1 MHLSLQRRIQVIL
14 LENRR
19 KESASITVFF
29 SLVCI
34 LIFAMLGTIIE
45 GARFKVCE
53 VHAYRTLR
61 MAVESLFTEYNRP
74 LFEEYRLF
82 LIENAGKSFPVSIA
96 DYAADTISPEK
107 SLNTIDLFGGSLED
121 VSIEDIQYAG
131 DCKANAIRTEI
142 SEYMKRHLVKSSF
155 VQFKNKLCETE
166 SLNEKGESL
175 ERRIEAERKSAE
187 FDIVILKLMRLI
199 DGVYIKPDG
208 NIGGEKYFMKM
219 FCLGNKRMENLGINN
234 LTVWDAVRKN
244 LIEVETDVTGQ
255 KHFMDQFQQAV
266 ERCIPILEEAIQLV
280 YKMERQM
287 KDVSQMQQNEEL
299 YYKKYADG
307 NLKRILRGNKR
318 VLEDTVTV
326 LNDCDEA
333 EKKERLETLWKAY
346 DCRGISFDYRG
357 ISERGGESNPGDSLK
372 AAMNK
377 GILNL
382 VAKNAD
388 KISNKMVDEADMF
401 CRYYEAE
408 DLSGD
413 YEKNIQNFIEKEKV
427 QTNNLLGNVTG
438 YVWDEFCIDRYLEK
452 FCGGAAG
459 NDRNM
464 DKVLA
469 YEMEYIIAGKKSDSE
484 NLGAVV
490 SRLLLLR
497 TVANF
502 GTLWSSAERRDT
514 AYAAAAAIVGF
525 TGMEPL
531 IRLTQSILMVVWAMS
546 ESLVDVAAL
555 LQGKNVPI
563 IKRSQQL
570 QMDFRELFGIRR
582 ELIQKK
588 AKEVQNGGLSM
599 NYKDYLHV
607 FFVSESQSIK
617 LYRLMDL
624 IQWNMEKK
632 YNHNFQLQNTVYSIT
647 VKGSFC
653 FQTRFFRMPVIKDML
668 GRNLTEFYITPST
681 KYTY

>member
-1 MHLSLQRRIQVIL
+1 M
-14 LENRR
+14 
-19 KESASITVFF
+19 
-29 SLVCI
+29 
-34 LIFAMLGTIIE
+34 
-45 GARFKVCE
+45 
-53 VHAYRTLR
+53 
-61 MAVESLFTEYNRP
+61 
-74 LFEEYRLF
+74 
-82 LIENAGKSFPVSIA
+82 
-96 DYAADTISPEK
+96 
-107 SLNTIDLFGGSLED
+107 
-121 VSIEDIQYAG
+121 
-131 DCKANAIRTEI
+131 
-142 SEYMKRHLVKSSF
+142 
-155 VQFKNKLCETE
+155 
-166 SLNEKGESL
+166 
-175 ERRIEAERKSAE
+175 
-187 FDIVILKLMRLI
+187 
-199 DGVYIKPDG
+199 
-208 NIGGEKYFMKM
+208 
-219 FCLGNKRMENLGINN
+219 
-234 LTVWDAVRKN
+234 
-244 LIEVETDVTGQ
+244 
-255 KHFMDQFQQAV
+255 
-266 ERCIPILEEAIQLV
+266 
-280 YKMERQM
+280 
-287 KDVSQMQQNEEL
+287 
-299 YYKKYADG
+299 
-307 NLKRILRGNKR
+307 
-318 VLEDTVTV
+318 
-326 LNDCDEA
+326 
-333 EKKERLETLWKAY
+333 
-346 DCRGISFDYRG
+346 
-357 ISERGGESNPGDSLK
+357 
-372 AAMNK
+372 
-377 GILNL
+377 
-382 VAKNAD
+382 
-388 KISNKMVDEADMF
+388 
-401 CRYYEAE
+401 
-408 DLSGD
+408 
-413 YEKNIQNFIEKEKV
+413 
-427 QTNNLLGNVTG
+427 TG